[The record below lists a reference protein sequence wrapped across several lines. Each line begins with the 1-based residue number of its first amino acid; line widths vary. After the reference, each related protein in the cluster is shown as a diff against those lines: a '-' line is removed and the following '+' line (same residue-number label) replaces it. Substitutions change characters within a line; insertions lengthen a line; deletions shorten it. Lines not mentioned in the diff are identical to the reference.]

1 VAIYSDGAA
10 AAAAAAAAARA
21 GQPRLVLMQ
30 RAAVGPAAVKAPQ
43 QPWNI
48 SEKTRID
55 SIPVN
60 EWNIGAS
67 ALLRHPHKL
76 PSSID
81 LSRPQVSP
89 RPSQK
94 NKTGI
99 FSLFQQEKSKV
110 KKKKRS

>member
-1 VAIYSDGAA
+1 
-10 AAAAAAAAARA
+10 
-21 GQPRLVLMQ
+21 
-30 RAAVGPAAVKAPQ
+30 
-43 QPWNI
+43 
-48 SEKTRID
+48 
-55 SIPVN
+55 
-60 EWNIGAS
+60 
-67 ALLRHPHKL
+67 L

-110 KKKKRS
+110 KKKKEDRRVRRRAELVDFPRQGKKRPSEHCIPALPMLLRIYNDPAGPARPGC